1 MTYCGMS
8 ETIETIPEIE
18 ADLRR
23 RAKCHC
29 GVMVRIY
36 EGIAD
41 RLHAAEINRRRAEK
55 ACRESPRDLS
65 SVCFM
70 VWLFLLLLVVAG
82 LTVYG
87 MRMEKDRHAQNA
99 ALAAEFRRIADAAE
113 EGGAD

>member
-1 MTYCGMS
+1 MS
-8 ETIETIPEIE
+8 DANETIPEIE

-23 RAKCHC
+23 RAKRHC

-55 ACRESPRDLS
+55 ASRKAPLDLS
-65 SVCFM
+65 TVCFM
-70 VWLFLLLLVVAG
+70 VWLFFLLLVVAG
-82 LTVYG
+82 FAVYG

-99 ALAAEFRRIADAAE
+99 ALAAEFRRIADAVE
-113 EGGAD
+113 RGGAK